1 MDAITPARGIGDN
14 SPPVDKRTD
23 IVDRIRDQQAA
34 ASAWL
39 NEIREITDQEQAD
52 RAADF
57 KRQTRGLQKEA
68 DAQRIAEKKPHDE
81 AGAAIQTFWKP
92 QISALEKFEESI
104 DAKIRCWLL
113 AEDRRIRRERE
124 DAMKAARDAE
134 EAAEREAERASDL
147 LMKAQSGELAGTGIN
162 TMAAVIEAEQA
173 QEAAATA
180 IAAANRLNQTK
191 AGAGGNSVVG
201 GIKRTVGLRVTRR
214 VVLDLPPNAKPKITI
229 VALQKLVPFIEENGE
244 GRALREELGRLV
256 NAIYKR
262 TKEVAPGCK
271 VVETEGVV

>member
-14 SPPVDKRTD
+14 RPPVDARTT
-23 IVDRIRDQQAA
+23 ILDRIRDQQAA

-39 NEIREITDQEQAD
+39 NEVSEITDQEQAD

-68 DAQRIAEKKPHDE
+68 DTLRKTEKKPHDE
-81 AGAAIQTFWKP
+81 AAAAIQSFWNP
-92 QISALEKFEESI
+92 RISALEKFEESI
-104 DAKIRCWLL
+104 DAKIGKWLSS
-113 AEDRRIRRERE
+113 ERERIARE
-124 DAMKAARDAE
+124 QAAAMKAARDAE

-180 IAAANRLNQTK
+180 IAAANRLNQAK

-201 GIKRTVGLRVTRR
+201 GIKRTVGLRVTRK
-214 VVLDLPPNAKPKITI
+214 VVLDLPPNAKPKIVL

-271 VVETEGVV
+271 IVETEGVV